1 MMDDL
6 LAKFLPQF
14 VAHTRTRVAAA
25 IGSTTQR
32 DRASFAKTVSE
43 LHTVAGEAGLLGLT
57 DVFPLVRDCEQKAKR
72 LRDTG
77 AEADVEVLLA
87 ALHHLAQ
94 VIEGLAASPGR
105 PHDDRVTTAR

>member
-1 MMDDL
+1 MMEDL

-14 VAHTRTRVAAA
+14 LAHTRTRVATA
-25 IGSTTQR
+25 INATAQR
-32 DRASFAKTVSE
+32 DRAAVSKTISE

-57 DVFPLVRDCEQKAKR
+57 DVFPLVRDCEMKAKR

-77 AEADVEVLLA
+77 ADPDVEVLLA

-94 VIEGLAASPGR
+94 VIEGLAAAPGR
-105 PHDDRVTTAR
+105 SQQDRPTTAR

>member
-14 VAHTRTRVAAA
+14 LAHTRTRVATA
-25 IGSTTQR
+25 IASTAQR
-32 DRASFAKTVSE
+32 DRAAVAKTINE

-72 LRDTG
+72 LRETS
-77 AEADVEVLLA
+77 AESDVEVLLA
-87 ALHHLAQ
+87 ALQHLEQ
-94 VIEGLAASPGR
+94 VIEGVAMPGQPR
-105 PHDDRVTTAR
+105 DDRATPAR